1 MRQDLIAAGHHRHG
15 DAEFGVGIAELRAG
29 DTGAHDHQ
37 VFGQFGEVIEL
48 APVEDSLAVR
58 LGAGQ
63 HPGTRAGRDQHHV
76 GLEHTDLA
84 VMGGDLNPVV
94 CHPGHVVD
102 QFGVAG
108 HHSDLLA
115 QQLGADIGGLRA
127 GQGLDAVVD
136 LGERDLGVLD
146 TDVETQARG
155 PAQLGAHPGGGDEGL
170 GRHAVEEHAGPA
182 DTVGI
187 HHGHLGD
194 LGPVA
199 GRHQSGLITG
209 RSPADDHDPR
219 LHALI

>member
-1 MRQDLIAAGHHRHG
+1 MAALHDAAVGHRHPHPGVGAQHRIGAGVFDQRHAAFGEHLFEHRGGVGVLVRQDLIAAGHHRHG
-15 DAEFGVGIAELRAG
+15 DTEFGVGIAELCAG

-37 VFGQFGEVIEL
+37 VFGQFSEVVEL

-63 HPGTRAGRDQHHV
+63 HPGPRAGSDEHHV

-102 QFGVAG
+102 QLGVTG

-127 GQGLDAVVD
+127 GQGFDAVVD

-146 TDVETQARG
+146 TDVESQARG
-155 PAQLGAHPGGGDEGL
+155 PA
-170 GRHAVEEHAGPA
+170 
-182 DTVGI
+182 
-187 HHGHLGD
+187 
-194 LGPVA
+194 
-199 GRHQSGLITG
+199 
-209 RSPADDHDPR
+209 
-219 LHALI
+219 